1 MGGVNMKKTVVGGMT
16 RQELL
21 LAYREGEI
29 SAQEVRS
36 GLERLKGEGHKSPL
50 SEGQKGLWAL
60 QKMFPET
67 SAYNVPCCLQL
78 RGNLDKAALERACR
92 YTLET
97 YPVLKSVF
105 REEKGVPYR
114 VVQDVSSFFWR
125 EEDITKLADH
135 EVSSYLQKWV
145 EEPFFLEKGPL
156 VRFHLLLR
164 GTNEYLFLFVVHHI
178 VFDGFSTA
186 VFLKALFSAY
196 RKLSGEEEPGEDPVV
211 YNYDEYV
218 EWEKKI
224 LTSRAGEGQRLYWK
238 EQLSGKLPVL
248 ELPADFPRPLTPS
261 FSGQTYSDEM
271 RPEVSK
277 RIKELAQ
284 SQGVNPSVVLLAA
297 FKVLLFRYTGEEDI
311 IVGMPT
317 LGREEERFQKQIGLF
332 INMLALRSRLRAEDS
347 FISLLQIIQE
357 NLLDGLEHSSYPFP
371 ALLRELDTS
380 RTQAFSPVFQVAFSY
395 QNFLGPAS
403 PAKLLEEFADMFALE
418 YIPDVRQQGEYE
430 LELEVFER
438 EGAFVL
444 NFKYHPD
451 VFKPAT
457 ITSISKALQSL
468 LAGMAEN
475 PGLPVSDYPLLS
487 QADKKIILEDWNATR
502 TSYPADSCFY
512 ELFEQQAQRTPD
524 ALAVVYEEKS
534 LTYRELDRR
543 STALA
548 LYLQAQGVGPECLV
562 GICVNRSPEMILGL
576 LGIMK
581 AGGAYVPLEPDYP
594 AERLRYMLQ
603 DSKPRLV
610 VTQAEVVSHIGGLL
624 NDETTVVLLDRDWK
638 EIEKTSR
645 RRKAKPTRKVKPL
658 NLAYVMYTSG
668 STGKPKGVMV
678 TQRGLTN
685 FLCSMSRT
693 PGLTAD
699 DVLLAVT
706 TYCFDIAGLELYLPL
721 LKGACC
727 HLCSKEKAKDAD
739 KLQKRIAKIK
749 PTVMQATPATWSML
763 FHSGWRNEEGVKI
776 LCGGEALPLALKQQF
791 VAAGC
796 EVWNMFGPTETTI
809 WSTIKRIT
817 EEEPITIGKPIAN
830 TQIYILDNNMQPVP
844 VSVPGELCIAGD
856 GLARGYLNLPELTAE
871 KFVDNPFA
879 DGQKLYK
886 TGDLARWLPE
896 GEIEFIG
903 RIDHQVKVRGYRIE
917 LGEIEARLNEHPA
930 IKDCVVIVKEDE
942 HNKQLIA
949 YYTGD
954 DKGVLSRQELRSY
967 LSLSLPEYMVP
978 AHFIPLE
985 EIPLTPSGKVDR
997 KGLGARRIGT
1007 KRKEKLELP
1016 QSEIEEKVFKIYR
1029 EILDCDEIGRE
1040 EGFFDIG
1047 GNSLAAVIAAER
1059 INKEFGVEIPV
1070 TVLFKYPNISG
1081 LSAYLA
1087 TIKGEDVPVSEE
1099 TEEVKETEETKAL
1112 GADTVK
1118 IKELSQDGEYP
1129 PYYNDSLAVI
1139 GISCCF
1145 PGAESHGEFWENLKE
1160 GKESVRRFSR
1170 EELRGLR
1177 LPPEILEDPQY
1188 VAVQSTIEGKELF
1201 DPGFFNISP
1210 RDAEVMDPQLRLLLL
1225 NSWQA
1230 IEDAGYTPRSIPETA
1245 VFMAASSNPY
1255 RVMHSGEAG
1264 ENARVLK
1271 KPEEYVSWVMAQGG
1285 TIPTM
1290 ISHKLGLKGPSFFI
1304 HSNCSSSLAGL
1315 YAAYHSLS
1323 SREAKYALVGAAT
1336 VYTTTN
1342 AGYIYRPGMNFSAGG
1357 RVRTF
1362 DAGADGMVAG
1372 EGVAVI
1378 LLKNALEAIRDGDHI
1393 YALVRGIGVNNDGAD
1408 KVGFYA
1414 PGIIGQTEVI
1424 VKALEK
1430 TGIDPTTVSYVEA
1443 HGTGTEL
1450 GDPIEFTA
1458 LSDAYRRYTEKKQ
1471 FCGIGSVKTNI
1482 GHLDTAAGLA
1492 GCIKVALS
1500 LYHKEIPPTINYEK
1514 PNPKLSLEQS
1524 PFYVAAESHPYPDG
1538 VEPIRAAL
1546 SSLGM
1551 GGTNAHAIF
1560 EGYVPAERAAGGM
1573 RTGEGEDRKYLV
1585 PLSAK
1590 TGEQLI
1596 AYAKKMLAYLQNK
1609 GEKDLPALAYTLQV
1623 GREAMENRALFLVTT
1638 AQELE
1643 EKLTRFVKGEERIE
1657 GCFKGEVRKDDEAVR
1672 LFERDQDCRKVIQK
1686 WLDQGEWQKL
1696 AELWARGLQIDWSM
1710 LYLEGKPSKLSLPT
1724 YPFNL
1729 KPYRLHNPGQESG
1742 EGRSVGYA
1750 LPSSPVY
1757 SPDNEKR
1764 TEEFTPKGVMLL
1776 PAWEVVDVPQE
1787 KAWPDGAE
1795 RIIVSGGL
1803 KKDKEALKQLYP
1815 QARFLMVQGNQ
1826 TTKKLEEML
1835 KEELKESKGFNEDE
1849 SKTHLF
1855 WLASSFSPEYTT
1867 ADLSPAEQEKE
1878 ALLVFRTIKALL
1890 ELGYGERTL
1899 GWTFITVGTQP
1910 ITADEKGNTAQAA
1923 LHGLVGSLAKEY
1935 PYWRIRLVDVEEDE
1949 RGEDGHEWPWQE
1961 ILRLPADPEGN
1972 AWVYRRGEWY
1982 RQKLSLVEDLPKDR
1996 LLYKE
2001 QGVYLVIGGAGGL
2014 GEIWSEYMIRNY
2026 RARLVWLG
2034 RRPQDGKIRGKLDR
2048 LAAIGRAPLYL
2059 EADAKDEA
2067 SLREAYLKVKEEYGR
2082 VNGVVHSAVGVLDE
2096 SLAKMTEQGFQDTLA
2111 AKIAISV
2118 RMAQVLAQEPL
2129 DFMLFFSSLDA
2140 FSKDHGKSGYSA
2152 GCVFTD
2158 IFAQRLSLTGK
2169 CAVKVMNWGYWGDIG
2184 IGGVV
2189 PEAFK
2194 KRLAQAGIGGLEPSE
2209 GMEALARLLAS
2220 PIRQAAF
2227 LKVTKPLK
2235 LSGMVSA
2242 ETVRFNPPVES
2253 IELQDLEM
2261 RLRGSVPVPGGG
2273 SIGSRDD
2280 IQKTL
2285 ASCAA
2290 QLLAVQVE
2298 EIDGEAEGEDYGF
2311 DPAKW
2316 SEFAGKLNELYGLE
2330 LTSAVFAEH
2339 RSLNSLA
2346 EYLAETYG
2354 TSRSEIVVQRQ
2365 EMELL
2370 LCRLLWV
2377 RLQEAG
2383 FAWDGKSGAIDKLNP
2398 PYNKWISETQRILAG
2413 YGYLTH
2419 NEESVY
2425 VAAAAEVDSREAWQ
2439 EWEEK
2444 KEAWLQ
2450 VEGMEAAI
2458 KTVEATLLALP
2469 DILRGKVQATGI
2481 LFPDSSPKLLE
2492 GIYKGNPVTEYF
2504 NKMVAE
2510 AVGLYFAER
2519 LRRDPEAKI
2528 NILEVGAGT
2537 GGTSAAVL
2545 AKLNEY
2551 KGSVGEYCY
2560 TDISKAF
2567 LLHAA
2572 ETYGPQNPYLSYKI
2586 FNVEE
2591 EPGRQ
2596 GIGLGEYDLVIAA
2609 NVLHATKNVR
2619 HVLQNVKATL
2629 KRNGLLVLNEIN
2641 AGNLFSH
2648 LTFGLLEGWWLSED
2662 QVLRLP
2668 GSPALS
2674 AASWEHVLVSEG
2686 FKRPVFPAQT
2696 AHELGQQIVITA
2708 GDGMIKRESVYE
2720 TPHPGQEKVVQ
2731 GSERAR
2737 QRGGNRQGETA
2748 DGQVNRERVKDLI
2761 RTSIAEVLKMEEG
2774 EIREDTGFA
2783 EYGVDSIIAVNLV
2796 GLLNKRLNIDLP
2808 TTVLFDYPSVDK
2820 LSRHIAEKHS
2830 SELPLPSWDVS
2841 AESSLPSWDMSEE
2854 LQQGHVERQKEPIA
2868 IIGMSGR
2875 YAKSP
2880 TLRELWKHLAEGTDL
2895 VEEVKRW
2902 DLARCLAEFSPETT
2916 RYCRHGSFLEDIDR
2930 FDPFFF
2936 NISGLEATYMDPRQ
2950 RLFLEESWKAL
2961 EDAGYAGDELKER
2974 SCGIYVGCGDG
2985 DYQQLVGNNPPA
2997 QALWGND
3004 GSLIPARISYFLDM
3018 KGPAMTIGTACS
3030 SSLVAIHVA
3039 CQGLW
3044 SGETEMAL
3052 AGGIYLN
3059 CTPGIYLPGNK
3070 TGMLSVSGRCYAF
3083 DERADGFVPGEGVGV
3098 VVLKRLT
3105 EAIADGDHIYGVI
3118 RGSGINQDGASNGIT
3133 APSALSQEQ
3142 LETGVYEDF
3151 GIDPAE
3157 IQMVEAHGTGTI
3169 LGDPLEFQALTQAF
3183 KRYTDK
3189 RGYCALGSIKS
3200 NLGHTVHAAGV
3211 TGLIKV
3217 LLALRQGKIPP
3228 TINYRSINPN
3238 IRLEDT
3244 PFYINT
3250 TLRDWQVEPGTKR
3263 RAAVSSFGLNGTN
3276 AHLVIEEAPVLTEG
3290 AVEKPGYLIV
3300 LSALTPGQLKE
3311 QAKQLSAYCR
3321 EEAGVDCGNMGFT
3334 LLCGRKHLTC
3344 RLACVVK
3351 SREELI
3357 AALEKWLQN
3366 GSSSLIYQG
3375 EIQEKN
3381 RREQQALKRYGNRC
3395 LDKCREGE
3403 EAAEYLENL
3412 QVVAELYVQG
3422 YALDYPRLFQN
3433 DRYRRIPL
3441 PTYPFAGERYW
3452 VEETVPQKRVALAGR
3467 GYDRQTP
3474 ESQTPKLQKMRLQ
3487 KPELNKNWE
3496 QIDELLVRILWG
3508 QLQGLGLLAAKEGE
3522 LVGELEKAGLKKDY
3536 GRWLAE
3542 SAAVLA
3548 RHGYLKV
3555 REGKYKT
3562 VHTPGVDVK
3571 EAWGEWHEKKILW
3584 LKAPELAAPLA
3595 LVERVLQVLPKIL
3608 TGETAA
3614 TDVIFPDSSF
3624 DLVEDIYKN
3633 NPIADYFN
3641 EIMAKAVCLYVEEFI
3656 KGRPGS
3662 KISIL
3667 EIGAGTGGTT
3677 AGVLRKLKPYRGR
3690 IQEYCY
3696 TDISQ
3701 AFLTHAAGEY
3711 GPENPFLTYKIFNVE
3726 KPPTEQGIAKG
3737 GYDLVIAANVLHATS
3752 NIRQTLRNTKETL
3765 KGNGVLLLNE
3775 MKGNNLFYH
3784 LTFGL
3789 LAGWWLY
3796 EDQELRIPG
3805 CPALSGETWQEV
3817 LLSEGF
3823 KGVVF
3828 PAKEA
3833 HDLGQQIIA
3842 AETGGVEGLQVESL
3856 TPGELE
3862 EKAREYFKGL
3872 ISGMLKIP
3880 AERIDART
3888 PLRDYGLDSIL
3899 VGKLTAELREVFEN
3913 VTSTLFFELQTI
3925 DELVKHFKE
3934 KQEEALRRLL
3944 GDGSGQTGG
3953 LSAILSE
3960 TKLLSFAP
3968 DDNLSEV
3975 PQVQVMRKVEEKHLS
3990 RVASDR
3996 DIAVVGIAGRYPG
4009 AQDIEE
4015 FWQNLQEGKDSITE
4029 IPGDRWEHSL
4039 SHKTKCKW
4047 GGFLKGVDQ
4056 FAPEFFNITPQE
4068 ANIIDPQE
4076 RLFLE
4081 IVWELLENAGY
4092 TRESIAGLYEGNVG
4106 VYVGAMYQQYH
4117 DANTIIPEGAGFATS
4132 SCSYVASRVSY
4143 YFDFRGPSMAV
4154 DTACS
4159 SSAMAVHM
4167 ACESLRQGECSLAVA
4182 GGVNLTLRPEKY
4194 LALSRANILGSSPD
4208 CRSFADSDGYLPA
4221 EGVGAVLLKPLGEAQ
4236 RDGDHIWAVIK
4247 ATSVNNGG
4255 RSGGYAVPNLHAQ
4268 AQLMTE
4274 NLAKAGV
4281 EPRSIS
4287 YIEANANGM
4296 PLGDALEIAAL
4307 QKVFRDVG
4315 KGEKFCA
4322 LGSVKAN
4329 IGHAEI
4335 ASGISQL
4342 TKVILQLH
4350 HRQLVPTIKA
4360 KTLNPNINLAETPLY
4375 LQREHVAWER
4385 PVIESGGMRQEC
4397 PRRATVSSFGGGG
4410 TNVHLVLEETP
4421 DIHGVRD
4428 EKAEKELSQ
4437 GPYIMVFSAKSE
4449 AELGRL
4455 IRRMLEYVEE
4465 QGEVSLAEIAYTLQ
4479 IGREAMGNRMAA
4491 VVEGKE
4497 QLKGLLGEFLK
4508 VSPKG
4513 KSLQKKGALFSGC
4526 VSEETPDVLRVF
4538 SQEAGEK
4545 EFKKLLQEKNFEK
4558 IAEYWTRGAKM
4569 PWELLYE
4576 GRKVARVP
4584 LPTYPFSRKRCWNK
4598 P

>member
-1 MGGVNMKKTVVGGMT
+1 MGGVNMKKTAVGGMT

-21 LAYREGEI
+21 LAYREGKI
-29 SAQEVRS
+29 SAQEVRRA
-36 GLERLKGEGHKSPL
+36 LELQKKENLKSSL

-60 QKMFPET
+60 QKMFPQT
-67 SAYNVPCCLQL
+67 SAYNVPCCLQI
-78 RGNLDKAALERACR
+78 RGNLDKAVLEKACR

-105 REEKGVPYR
+105 REENGGPYR
-114 VVQDVSSFFWR
+114 VVQAVPSSFWR
-125 EEDITKLADH
+125 EEDITKLAEH

-145 EEPFFLEKGPL
+145 QEPFSLEKGPL
-156 VRFHLLLR
+156 ARFHLLLR
-164 GTNEYLFLFVVHHI
+164 GSNEYLLLFVVHHI

-186 VFLKALFSAY
+186 VFLEALLSAY
-196 RKLSGEEEPGEDPVV
+196 RKLLGGEDPGEDSAF
-211 YNYDEYV
+211 YDYDEYV
-218 EWEKKI
+218 EWEKEI
-224 LTSRAGEGQRLYWK
+224 MASREGERQRLYWK
-238 EQLSGKLPVL
+238 KQLGGKLPVL
-248 ELPADFPRPLTPS
+248 ELPADYARPLTPS
-261 FSGQTYSDEM
+261 YNGQTYSDEM
-271 RPEVSK
+271 KSELSK
-277 RIKELAQ
+277 RIKELAR

-311 IVGMPT
+311 IVGMPM
-317 LGREEERFQKQIGLF
+317 LGREEERFQKQVGLF
-332 INMLALRSRLRAEDS
+332 INMLALRSRLRAGDS
-347 FISLLQIIQE
+347 FASLLQTIQE
-357 NLLDGLEHSSYPFP
+357 TLLNGLEYSSYPFP
-371 ALLRELDTS
+371 ALLRELDTP

-418 YIPDVRQQGEYE
+418 YIADVRQQGEYE

-444 NFKYHPD
+444 NFKYNPD

-457 ITSISKALQSL
+457 ITSMSKALQSL
-468 LAGMAEN
+468 LAGMVEN
-475 PGLPVSDYPLLS
+475 TGLSVSEYSMLS
-487 QADKKIILEDWNATR
+487 KADAKMILQDWNATR
-502 TSYPADSCFY
+502 TNYPAGSCFY
-512 ELFEQQAQRTPD
+512 ELFEQQAKRTPD

-534 LTYRELDRR
+534 LTYRELDRK
-543 STALA
+543 STVLA
-548 LYLQAQGVGPECLV
+548 LYLQSQGVGLESLV
-562 GICVNRSPEMILGL
+562 GICVDRSLEMVVGL

-610 VTQAEVVSHIGGLL
+610 VTQAEVVSHTAGLL
-624 NDETTVVLLDRDWK
+624 NDDTTVVLLDRDWE
-638 EIEKTSR
+638 EIEKVSR
-645 RRKAKPTRKVKPL
+645 RRKAKSARKVKPL

-685 FLCSMSRT
+685 FLCSMGQT

-727 HLCSKEKAKDAD
+727 HICSKEKAKDAD
-739 KLQKRIAKIK
+739 KLQRKIAEVR

-776 LCGGEALPLALKQQF
+776 LCGGEALPLALKQRF

-796 EVWNMFGPTETTI
+796 QVWNMFGPTETTI
-809 WSTIKRIT
+809 WSTVKRIT
-817 EEEPITIGKPIAN
+817 EEGPITIGKPIAN
-830 TQIYILDNNMQPVP
+830 TQIYILDKNMNPVP
-844 VSVPGELCIAGD
+844 IGVPGELCIAGD
-856 GLARGYLNLPELTAE
+856 GVARGYLNLPELTAE

-879 DGQKLYK
+879 DGQKLYR
-886 TGDLARWLPE
+886 TGDLASWLPE

-930 IKDCVVIVKEDE
+930 IRDCVVIVKEDE
-942 HNKQLIA
+942 HNKQLVA
-949 YYTGD
+949 YYTGANEES
-954 DKGVLSRQELRSY
+954 LSRQELRSY

-978 AHFIPLE
+978 AHFISLE
-985 EIPLTPSGKVDR
+985 ELPLTPSGKVDR

-1007 KRKEKLELP
+1007 KKKEKVELP
-1016 QSEIEEKVFKIYR
+1016 QSEIEEKIFKIYR
-1029 EILDCDEIGRE
+1029 EILDSEEIGRE

-1047 GNSLAAVIAAER
+1047 GNSVAAVIVAER

-1087 TIKGEDVPVSEE
+1087 EIKGEEVAVSEE
-1099 TEEVKETEETKAL
+1099 TEEAEETKKMR
-1112 GADTVK
+1112 ADMVK
-1118 IKELSQDGEYP
+1118 IKEPSQDGEYP
-1129 PYYNDSLAVI
+1129 PYYNESLAVI
-1139 GISCCF
+1139 GISCYF
-1145 PGAESHGEFWENLKE
+1145 PGAKNHWEYWENLKQ
-1160 GKESVRRFSR
+1160 GKESVRRFSQ
-1170 EELRGLR
+1170 EELRGLK
-1177 LPPEILEDPQY
+1177 LPPEILENPQY

-1255 RVMHSGEAG
+1255 QVVMLSGETG
-1264 ENARVLK
+1264 EEARVLK
-1271 KPEEYVSWVMAQGG
+1271 EPEEYVSWVMAQGG

-1315 YAAYHSLS
+1315 YSAYHSLS

-1336 VYTTTN
+1336 VYPTTS
-1342 AGYIYRPGMNFSAGG
+1342 AGYIYRSGMNFSAGG

-1362 DAGADGMVAG
+1362 DASADGMVAG
-1372 EGVAVI
+1372 EGVAVV
-1378 LLKNALEAIRDGDHI
+1378 LLKSALEAIRDGDHI
-1393 YALVRGIGVNNDGAD
+1393 YALLRGISVNNDGAD

-1414 PGIIGQTEVI
+1414 PGITGQTEVV

-1430 TGIDPTTVSYVEA
+1430 TGIDPATVSYVEA

-1458 LSDAYRRYTEKKQ
+1458 LTEAYRRYTEKRK

-1500 LYHKEIPPTINYEK
+1500 LYHNEIPPTINYEK
-1514 PNPKLSLEQS
+1514 PNPKLNLEQS
-1524 PFYVAAESHPYPDG
+1524 PFYVAAELHPYPDG
-1538 VEPIRAAL
+1538 FEPVRAAL

-1551 GGTNAHAIF
+1551 GGTNAHALF
-1560 EGYVPAERAAGGM
+1560 ERYLPATKTENG
-1573 RTGEGEDRKYLV
+1573 TPPGEGEGRKHLV
-1585 PLSAK
+1585 PLSAR
-1590 TGEQLI
+1590 TGEQLL
-1596 AYAKKMLAYLQNK
+1596 AYAEKILAYLQNK

-1623 GREAMENRALFLVTT
+1623 GREAMENRVLFLVVTD
-1638 AQELE
+1638 QELE
-1643 EKLTRFVKGEERIE
+1643 EKLTRFVKGEARIE
-1657 GCFKGEVRKDDEAVR
+1657 GCFRGEAKKDDEAVR

-1696 AELWARGLQIDWSM
+1696 AELWVRGLQLDWSM
-1710 LYLEGKPSKLSLPT
+1710 LYSAGRPQKLSLPT

-1729 KPYRLHNPGQESG
+1729 KPYHLHNPGKESG
-1742 EGRSVGYA
+1742 GGSSVGYV
-1750 LPSSPVY
+1750 LPP
-1757 SPDNEKR
+1757 SPDNSGKA
-1764 TEEFTPKGVMLL
+1764 EEFAAKSVMLV
-1776 PAWEVVDVPQE
+1776 PSWEVADAPQE
-1787 KAWPDGAE
+1787 KAWPDGMGRIVVIGDLE
-1795 RIIVSGGL
+1795 RER
-1803 KKDKEALKQLYP
+1803 EAFCRLYP
-1815 QARFLMVQGNQ
+1815 QAHFLSVQGDW
-1826 TTKKLEEML
+1826 TTEKLEEVL
-1835 KEELKESKGFNEDE
+1835 REDE
-1849 SKTHLF
+1849 GEVHLF
-1855 WLASSFSPEYTT
+1855 WLASSASLHLST
-1867 ADLSPAEQEKE
+1867 ADISPVEQQRE
-1878 ALLVFRTIKALL
+1878 ALLVFRTVKALL
-1890 ELGYGERTL
+1890 KLGYGERTL
-1899 GWTFITVGTQP
+1899 SWTFITVGTQP
-1910 ITADEKGNTAQAA
+1910 ITAEKKVNTAYAA

-1935 PYWRIRLVDVEEDE
+1935 PHWRIRLADVEEDE
-1949 RGEDGHEWPWQE
+1949 RGESGHEWPWQE

-1982 RQKLSLVEDLPKDR
+1982 RQKLSLVEDLPKEHV
-1996 LLYKE
+1996 LYKE
-2001 QGVYLVIGGAGGL
+2001 KGVYLVIGGAGGL
-2014 GEIWSEYMIRNY
+2014 GEIWSEYMICNY

-2034 RRPQDGKIRGKLDR
+2034 RRPKDGKIQAKLDR
-2048 LAAIGRAPLYL
+2048 LAVIGKAPLYL
-2059 EADAKDEA
+2059 EADARDEV
-2067 SLREAYLKVKEEYGR
+2067 SLRTAYLKVKEEYGG

-2096 SLAKMTEQGFQDTLA
+2096 SLAKMTEQRFRDTLA
-2111 AKIAISV
+2111 AKIDISV

-2158 IFAQRLSLTGK
+2158 IFAHRLSLTEK
-2169 CAVKVMNWGYWGDIG
+2169 YAVKVMNWGYWEGIG
-2184 IGGVV
+2184 IGSVV

-2194 KRLAQAGIGGLEPSE
+2194 KRLAQAGIGGLKPSE

-2242 ETVRFNPPVES
+2242 ETVGFNPPVES
-2253 IELQDLEM
+2253 VGLQELEN
-2261 RLRGSVPVPGGG
+2261 RLRGSVPVPGGR

-2280 IQKTL
+2280 LQETL
-2285 ASCAA
+2285 ARCAA

-2311 DPAKW
+2311 DPTKW
-2316 SEFAGKLNELYGLE
+2316 SEFAGKLNELYGLK
-2330 LTSAVFAEH
+2330 LTPAVFAEH

-2346 EYLAETYG
+2346 GYLAETYG
-2354 TSRSEIVVQRQ
+2354 THRSEIVLQRQ
-2365 EMELL
+2365 EMESL

-2383 FAWDGKSGAIDKLNP
+2383 FAWEGKPEGVGNLNP
-2398 PYNKWISETQRILAG
+2398 PYDKWISETQRILAG
-2413 YGYLTH
+2413 YGYLTL
-2419 NEESVY
+2419 NEDSAY
-2425 VAAAAEVDSREAWQ
+2425 VAAVAGVDSQEAWR

-2450 VEGMEAAI
+2450 VQGMEAAV

-2469 DILRGKVQATGI
+2469 EILRGKVQATEI

-2510 AVGLYFAER
+2510 SVGIYFTER
-2519 LRRDPEAKI
+2519 LKRDPGAKI
-2528 NILEVGAGT
+2528 NIMEVGAGT

-2545 AKLNEY
+2545 ARLNEY
-2551 KGSVGEYCY
+2551 KGSVGKYCY

-2596 GIGLGEYDLVIAA
+2596 GIGVGEYDLVIAA
-2609 NVLHATKNVR
+2609 NVLHATKKVR
-2619 HVLQNVKATL
+2619 HVLRNVKATL
-2629 KRNGLLVLNEIN
+2629 KKNGLLILNEIN

-2662 QVLRLP
+2662 QALRLP

-2674 AASWEHVLVSEG
+2674 TVSWEHVLVSEG
-2686 FKRPVFPAQT
+2686 FKEPVFPAQG
-2696 AHELGQQIVITA
+2696 AHELGQQIIIAA
-2708 GDGMIKRESVYE
+2708 GDGMIKGQAIYE
-2720 TPHPGQEKVVQ
+2720 IPSSG
-2731 GSERAR
+2731 
-2737 QRGGNRQGETA
+2737 QGEDRKNEVS
-2748 DGQVNRERVKDLI
+2748 DGQVSRERVKVVI

-2796 GLLNKRLNIDLP
+2796 ALLNKRLNIDLP

-2830 SELPLPSWDVS
+2830 SVLPLPSWDAPVG
-2841 AESSLPSWDMSEE
+2841 SLQE
-2854 LQQGHVERQKEPIA
+2854 QVERQAVAVFAPENTRNRQEEMTVSKEPIA

-2880 TLRELWKHLAEGTDL
+2880 TLRELWKHLAEGADL
-2895 VEEVKRW
+2895 IEEVKRW
-2902 DLARCLAEFSPETT
+2902 DLAHCLAEFSPETT
-2916 RYCRHGSFLEDIDR
+2916 RYCQHGSFLENIDC

-2974 SCGIYVGCGDG
+2974 SCGIYVGCGEG

-3004 GSLIPARISYFLDM
+3004 SSLIPARISYFLDM

-3052 AGGIYLN
+3052 AGGVYLN

-3070 TGMLSVSGRCYAF
+3070 TGMLSVSGRCYTF
-3083 DERADGFVPGEGVGV
+3083 DERADGFVPGEGVGA
-3098 VVLKRLT
+3098 VVLKRLA

-3142 LETGVYEDF
+3142 LETSVYEAF
-3151 GIDPAE
+3151 RIDPAE

-3189 RGYCALGSIKS
+3189 SGYCALGSIKS
-3200 NLGHTVHAAGV
+3200 NLGHTVYAAGV

-3228 TINYRSINPN
+3228 TINYRNINPN

-3276 AHLVIEEAPVLTEG
+3276 AHLVIEEAPVLAER

-3300 LSALTPGQLKE
+3300 LSALTLEQLKE

-3321 EEAGVDCGNMGFT
+3321 EEPWVDCGNMSFT

-3344 RLACVVK
+3344 RLACVAK
-3351 SREELI
+3351 SREELV

-3366 GSSSLIYQG
+3366 GSSPQIYQR

-3381 RREQQALKRYGNRC
+3381 RREQQGLKQYGNRC

-3403 EAAEYLENL
+3403 EADEYLENL

-3422 YALDYPRLFQN
+3422 YGLDYRRLFQK
-3433 DRYRRIPL
+3433 DRYRRISL

-3452 VEETVPQKRVALAGR
+3452 VEETVPKRPVAVVGR
-3467 GYDRQTP
+3467 GYDIQTP
-3474 ESQTPKLQKMRLQ
+3474 GPQ
-3487 KPELNKNWE
+3487 KPELNRNWE
-3496 QIDELLVRILWG
+3496 QIDGLLVRLLWV
-3508 QLQGLGLLAAKEGE
+3508 QLQALGLFTEKECKPAGE
-3522 LVGELEKAGLKKDY
+3522 MEKAGLKKDY

-3555 REGKYKT
+3555 RGDNYRT
-3562 VHTPGVDVK
+3562 VNTPRADAK
-3571 EAWGEWHEKKILW
+3571 EAWREWNEKKTLW
-3584 LKAPELAAPLA
+3584 LKEPELAAPVA
-3595 LVERVLQVLPKIL
+3595 LVERVLRVLPEIL

-3614 TDVIFPDSSF
+3614 TDVIFPASSLG
-3624 DLVEDIYKN
+3624 LVEDIYKN

-3641 EIMAKAVCLYVEEFI
+3641 EIMAKAVWVYVEEFV
-3656 KGRPGS
+3656 KSRPGS

-3677 AGVLRKLKPYRGR
+3677 AGVLRKLKPYSKR
-3690 IQEYCY
+3690 IREYCY

-3701 AFLTHAAGEY
+3701 AFLTHAERTY

-3726 KPPTEQGIAKG
+3726 KSPTAQGIAKEE
-3737 GYDLVIAANVLHATS
+3737 YDLVIAANVLHATS
-3752 NIRQTLRNTKETL
+3752 NIRKTLRNTRETL
-3765 KGNGVLLLNE
+3765 KENGVLLLNE
-3775 MKGNNLFYH
+3775 MNGNNLFYH

-3823 KGVVF
+3823 KRVVF
-3828 PAKEA
+3828 PVKEA

-3842 AETGGVEGLQVESL
+3842 AETGGVEGVQVESL
-3856 TPGELE
+3856 TPGELA

-3872 ISGMLKIP
+3872 ISGVLKIP
-3880 AERIDART
+3880 AKRIDART

-3899 VGKLTAELREVFEN
+3899 VGQLTAELREVFEN
-3913 VTSTLFFELQTI
+3913 INTTLFFELQTI
-3925 DELVKHFKE
+3925 EELVGYFKE

-3944 GDGSGQTGG
+3944 GVGATGQSRG
-3953 LSAILSE
+3953 LSDILSE

-3968 DDNLSEV
+3968 DDYLPEAL
-3975 PQVQVMRKVEEKHLS
+3975 Q
-3990 RVASDR
+3990 DR
-3996 DIAVVGIAGRYPG
+3996 DIAVIGIAGRYPG
-4009 AQDIEE
+4009 AQDIEG
-4015 FWQNLQEGKDSITE
+4015 FWQNLQEGKDCITE
-4029 IPGDRWEHSL
+4029 IPSDRWEHSRIGK
-4039 SHKTKCKW
+4039 SGCKW
-4047 GGFLKGVDQ
+4047 GGFLEGVDQ
-4056 FAPEFFNITPQE
+4056 FAPEFFNISPQE
-4068 ANIIDPQE
+4068 AKIMDPQE

-4081 IVWELLENAGY
+4081 TVWELLENAGY
-4092 TRESIAGLYEGNVG
+4092 TRESIGSLYEGRVG

-4117 DANTIIPEGAGFATS
+4117 DADTIIPEGVGFATA

-4143 YFDFRGPSMAV
+4143 FFDFRGPSMAV

-4281 EPRSIS
+4281 KPSSIS

-4307 QKVFRDVG
+4307 QKVFRDTG
-4315 KGEKFCA
+4315 SGEKFCA
-4322 LGSVKAN
+4322 LGSVKTN

-4350 HRQLVPTIKA
+4350 YRQLVPTIKVE
-4360 KTLNPNINLAETPLY
+4360 TLNPNINLTETPFY
-4375 LQREHVAWER
+4375 LQRELVAWER
-4385 PVIESGGMRQEC
+4385 PVIDGGGKEQEY

-4410 TNVHLVLEETP
+4410 TNVHLILEETP
-4421 DIHGVRD
+4421 DTYELRGEKD
-4428 EKAEKELSQ
+4428 EEELPQ

-4455 IRRMLEYVEE
+4455 IRRMLEYMEE
-4465 QGEVSLAEIAYTLQ
+4465 QKGVSLAEIAYTLQ
-4479 IGREAMGNRMAA
+4479 IGREAMRSRMA
-4491 VVEGKE
+4491 VVVKGKE
-4497 QLKGLLGEFLK
+4497 QLKELLGEFLK
-4508 VSPKG
+4508 VSEEG
-4513 KSLQKKGALFSGC
+4513 KSLKIKGSLFSGC

-4545 EFKKLLQEKNFEK
+4545 EFKKLLQEKNYEK
-4558 IAEYWTRGAKM
+4558 IAEYWTRGAKI
-4569 PWELLYE
+4569 PWELLSE
-4576 GRKVARVP
+4576 GRKAGRVP